1 MSSDFNRPAGAAP
14 IDLSGHHKCVAI
26 DPHSYANPLVTRVRH
41 LELDLS
47 VSFDERVL
55 RGAATLALE
64 PAGETL
70 VLDTRDLKIHRVN
83 GQTAGFSLGPRD
95 PILGSPLTITLP
107 PGARSVTIEY
117 ETSPSATGLQWLDAA
132 QTAGKKWPFLY
143 SQSQAIH
150 ARSWA
155 PVQDTPSVR
164 FTFSARIQAPA
175 PLTPLMAAARL
186 KDGHFHMPTPI
197 PSYLLALAVGEL
209 AFRPAGAR
217 CGVWAE
223 PGVVDKAAREFE
235 DVEKM
240 VQAAER
246 LYGPYLW
253 GRYDI
258 LVLPPSFPF
267 GGMENPRLT
276 FATPTVIA
284 GDKSLAAL
292 VSHELAHSWSGNLV
306 TNANW
311 NDLWLNEGFTTYFE
325 RRIQEEI
332 YGRARSEMEF
342 SLEAGE
348 LRDEMKTLKPEDTR
362 LVADF
367 TGRDPDDAMT
377 QVPYVKGALMLRML
391 EEKYGRTRFDAFLR
405 GYFQRYAFQSIGH
418 EQFLAELERAFPGED
433 VSDWLHAPGLPAG
446 APRISYDFES
456 TPKRTWTTQEWL
468 HYLRQLPADLPASTM
483 AELDRRWDFTSSG
496 NAEIA
501 AQWLRMAIRAGY
513 PPAWPRL
520 ESFLVEVGRRKFVK
534 PLFEELVKTPE
545 GKKRAEA
552 IYAKARPGYHP
563 ITQSTVDGILKK

>member
-1 MSSDFNRPAGAAP
+1 MVN
-14 IDLSGHHKCVAI
+14 
-26 DPHSYANPLVTRVRH
+26 DPHSYSNPAVSRLRH
-41 LELDLS
+41 LELDLA
-47 VSFDERVL
+47 VSFSERVL
-55 RGAATLALE
+55 RGTATLTLD
-64 PAGETL
+64 PAGTTL
-70 VLDTRDLKIHRVN
+70 VLDTRDLQILRVN
-83 GQTAGFSLGPRD
+83 GSDTGFTMGPRD
-95 PILGSPLTITLP
+95 PILGSALTITLP
-107 PGARSVTIEY
+107 PGTRSVTIEY
-117 ETSPSATGLQWLDAA
+117 QTSPAASGLQWLDAA
-132 QTAGKKWPFLY
+132 QTAGKKSPFLY

-150 ARSWA
+150 ARSWV
-155 PVQDTPSVR
+155 PLQDTPSVR

-186 KDGHFHMPTPI
+186 KAGHFHMPVPI

-209 AFRPAGAR
+209 DFRPIGAR

-223 PGVVDKAAREFE
+223 PPVLDKAVREFE

-284 GDKSLAAL
+284 GDKSLVAL

-311 NDLWLNEGFTTYFE
+311 NDMWLNEGFTTYFE

-342 SLEAGE
+342 SIEVGE
-348 LRDEMKTLKPEDTR
+348 LQEEMKTLKPEDTR
-362 LVADF
+362 LVTDF
-367 TGRDPDDAMT
+367 TGRDPDDAMS

-405 GYFQRYAFQSIGH
+405 GYFQRFAFQSITS
-418 EQFLAELERAFPGED
+418 EQFLAELGRAFPGED
-433 VSDWLHAPGLPAG
+433 VSDWLNSPGLPPRT
-446 APRISYDFES
+446 PRISYDFES
-456 TPKRTWTTQEWL
+456 TPKRSWSTQEWL
-468 HYLRQLPADLPASTM
+468 HYLRQFPAGLTSAKLADL
-483 AELDRRWDFTSSG
+483 DRQWDFTTSG

-501 AQWLRMAIRAGY
+501 AQWLRMAIQANY
-513 PPAWPRL
+513 SPAYARL
-520 ESFLVEVGRRKFVK
+520 EQFLIEVGRRKFVK
-534 PLFEELVKTPE
+534 PLYQELVKTPD
-545 GKKRAEA
+545 GKQRAQA
-552 IYAKARPGYHP
+552 IYKKARPGYHP
-563 ITQSTVDGILKK
+563 ITQSTVDDIIK

>member
-1 MSSDFNRPAGAAP
+1 MSR
-14 IDLSGHHKCVAI
+14 L
-26 DPHSYANPLVTRVRH
+26 RH
-41 LELDLS
+41 LELDLA
-47 VSFDERVL
+47 VSFSERVL
-55 RGAATLALE
+55 RGTATLTLE
-64 PAGETL
+64 PAGTTL
-70 VLDTRDLKIHRVN
+70 VLDTRDLQILKVN
-83 GQTAGFSLGPRD
+83 GAVTGFTLGPRD

-107 PGARSVTIEY
+107 PGTRSVTIEY
-117 ETSPSATGLQWLDAA
+117 QTSPAASGLQWLDAA
-132 QTAGKKWPFLY
+132 QTAGKKSPFLY

-150 ARSWA
+150 ARSWV
-155 PVQDTPSVR
+155 PLQDTPSVR

-175 PLTPLMAAARL
+175 PLMPLMAAARL
-186 KDGHFHMPTPI
+186 KAGHFHMPTPI

-209 AFRPAGAR
+209 DFRPIGAR
-217 CGVWAE
+217 CGIWAE
-223 PGVVDKAAREFE
+223 PPVLDKAAREFE

-284 GDKSLAAL
+284 GDKSLVAL

-311 NDLWLNEGFTTYFE
+311 NDMWLNEGFTTYFE

-342 SLEAGE
+342 SLEVGE
-348 LRDEMKTLKPEDTR
+348 LQEEMKTLKPEDTR
-362 LVADF
+362 LVTDF
-367 TGRDPDDAMT
+367 AGRDPDDAMT

-405 GYFQRYAFQSIGH
+405 GYFQRFAFQSITS
-418 EQFLAELERAFPGED
+418 EQFLAELGRAFPGED
-433 VSDWLHAPGLPAG
+433 VSDWLNAPGLPPRS
-446 APRISYDFES
+446 PRISYDFES
-456 TPKRTWTTQEWL
+456 TPKRSWTTQEWL
-468 HYLRQLPADLPASTM
+468 HYLRQIPASVPSANL
-483 AELDRRWDFTSSG
+483 AELDRQWDFTSSG

-501 AQWLRMAIRAGY
+501 AQWLRMAIQSNYA
-513 PPAWPRL
+513 PAYARL
-520 ESFLVEVGRRKFVK
+520 EQFLIDVGRRKFVK
-534 PLFEELVKTPE
+534 PLYQELVKTPE
-545 GKKRAEA
+545 GKRRALA
-552 IYAKARPGYHP
+552 IYKKARPGYHP
-563 ITQSTVDGILKK
+563 ITQSTVDDIIK

>member
-1 MSSDFNRPAGAAP
+1 MT
-14 IDLSGHHKCVAI
+14 
-26 DPHSYANPLVTRVRH
+26 DPHSYSNPAVSRLRH
-41 LELDLS
+41 LELDLA
-47 VSFDERVL
+47 VSFSERVL
-55 RGAATLALE
+55 RGTATLTLE
-64 PAGETL
+64 PAGTTL
-70 VLDTRDLKIHRVN
+70 ILDTRDLQILKVN
-83 GQTAGFSLGPRD
+83 GSETGFTLGPRD
-95 PILGSPLTITLP
+95 PILGSALTITLP
-107 PGARSVTIEY
+107 QGTRSVTIEY
-117 ETSPSATGLQWLDAA
+117 QTSPAASGLQWLDAA
-132 QTAGKKWPFLY
+132 QTAGKKSPFLY

-150 ARSWA
+150 ARSWV
-155 PVQDTPSVR
+155 PLQDTPSVR

-186 KDGHFHMPTPI
+186 KAGHFHMPTPV

-209 AFRPAGAR
+209 DFRPIGAR

-223 PGVVDKAAREFE
+223 PPVLDKAAREFE

-284 GDKSLAAL
+284 GDKSLVAL

-311 NDLWLNEGFTTYFE
+311 NDMWLNEGFTTYFE

-332 YGRARSEMEF
+332 YGRDRSEMEF
-342 SLEAGE
+342 SLEVGE
-348 LRDEMKTLKPEDTR
+348 LQEEMKTLKPEDTR
-362 LVADF
+362 LVTDF

-391 EEKYGRTRFDAFLR
+391 EEKYGRTKFDAFLR
-405 GYFQRYAFQSIGH
+405 GYFQRFAFQSITS
-418 EQFLAELERAFPGED
+418 EQFLAELGRAFPGED
-433 VSDWLHAPGLPAG
+433 VSDWLNAPGLPPRS
-446 APRISYDFES
+446 PRISYDFES
-456 TPKRTWTTQEWL
+456 TPKRSWTTQEWL
-468 HYLRQLPADLPASTM
+468 HYLRQFPTAVPSAKL
-483 AELDRRWDFTSSG
+483 AELDRQWDFTSSG

-501 AQWLRMAIRAGY
+501 AQWLRMAIQANY
-513 PPAWPRL
+513 SPAYARL
-520 ESFLVEVGRRKFVK
+520 EQFLIEVGRRKFVK
-534 PLFEELVKTPE
+534 PLYQELVKTPE
-545 GKKRAEA
+545 GRQRAQA
-552 IYAKARPGYHP
+552 IYKKARPGYHP
-563 ITQSTVDGILKK
+563 ITQATIDDIIK

>member
-1 MSSDFNRPAGAAP
+1 M
-14 IDLSGHHKCVAI
+14 
-26 DPHSYANPLVTRVRH
+26 RH

-47 VSFDERVL
+47 VSFGERVL
-55 RGAATLALE
+55 RGTATLSLE
-64 PAGETL
+64 PAGATL
-70 VLDTRDLKIHRVN
+70 VLDTRDLKIFKVN
-83 GQTAGFSLGPRD
+83 GSETGFTLGPRD
-95 PILGSPLTITLP
+95 PILGAPLTITLP

-117 ETSPSATGLQWLDAA
+117 ETSPSASGLQWLDAA
-132 QTAGKKWPFLY
+132 QTAGKRSPFLY

-155 PVQDTPSVR
+155 PLQDTPSVR
-164 FTFSARIQAPA
+164 FTFSARISAPA
-175 PLTPLMAAARL
+175 PLTSLMAAARL

-209 AFRPAGAR
+209 EFRPVGAR
-217 CGVWAE
+217 CGIWAE
-223 PGVVDKAAREFE
+223 PPVVEKAAREFE

-284 GDKSLAAL
+284 GDKSLVAL

-311 NDLWLNEGFTTYFE
+311 SDLWLNEGFTTYFE

-342 SLEAGE
+342 SLEVGE
-348 LRDEMKTLKPEDTR
+348 LQDEMKTLKPDDTR
-362 LVADF
+362 LVTDF
-367 TGRDPDDAMT
+367 TGRDPDDALS

-405 GYFQRYAFQSIGH
+405 GYFQRYAFQSITH
-418 EQFLAELERAFPGED
+418 DQFLAELERAFPGED
-433 VSDWLHAPGLPAG
+433 VSDWLNSPGLPSR
-446 APRISYDFES
+446 APRVSYDFES
-456 TPKRTWTTQEWL
+456 TPKRSWSTQEWL
-468 HYLRQLPADLPASTM
+468 HYLRQFPPDLPAAKL
-483 AELDRRWDFTSSG
+483 AELDRQWDLTSTG

-501 AQWLRMAIRAGY
+501 AQWLRMAIRARY
-513 PPAWPRL
+513 EIAYSRL
-520 ESFLVEVGRRKFVK
+520 ERFLIEVGRRKFAK
-534 PLFEELVKTPE
+534 PLYEELAKTPE
-545 GKKRAEA
+545 GRQRARA
-552 IYAKARPGYHP
+552 IYGKARPGYHP
-563 ITQSTVDGILKK
+563 ITQSTVDAILK

>member
-1 MSSDFNRPAGAAP
+1 MSR
-14 IDLSGHHKCVAI
+14 L
-26 DPHSYANPLVTRVRH
+26 RH
-41 LELDLS
+41 LELDLA
-47 VSFDERVL
+47 VSFSERVL
-55 RGAATLALE
+55 RGTATLTLE
-64 PAGETL
+64 PAGTTL
-70 VLDTRDLKIHRVN
+70 VLDTRDLQILKVN
-83 GQTAGFSLGPRD
+83 GAVTGFTLGPRD

-107 PGARSVTIEY
+107 PGTRSVTIEY
-117 ETSPSATGLQWLDAA
+117 QTSPAASGLQWLDAA
-132 QTAGKKWPFLY
+132 PTAGKKSPFLY

-150 ARSWA
+150 ARSWV
-155 PVQDTPSVR
+155 PLQDTPSVR

-175 PLTPLMAAARL
+175 PLMPLMAAARL
-186 KDGHFHMPTPI
+186 KAGHFHMPTPI

-209 AFRPAGAR
+209 DFRPIGAR
-217 CGVWAE
+217 CGIWAE
-223 PGVVDKAAREFE
+223 PPVLDKAAREFE

-284 GDKSLAAL
+284 GDKSLVAL

-311 NDLWLNEGFTTYFE
+311 NDMWVNEGFTTYFE

-342 SLEAGE
+342 SLEVGE
-348 LRDEMKTLKPEDTR
+348 LQEEMKTLKSEDTR
-362 LVADF
+362 LVTDF
-367 TGRDPDDAMT
+367 AGRDPDDAMT

-405 GYFQRYAFQSIGH
+405 GYFQRFAFQSITS
-418 EQFLAELERAFPGED
+418 EQFLAELGRAFPGED
-433 VSDWLHAPGLPAG
+433 VSDWLNAPGLPPRS
-446 APRISYDFES
+446 PRISYDFES
-456 TPKRTWTTQEWL
+456 TPKRSWTTQEWL
-468 HYLRQLPADLPASTM
+468 HYLRQIPASVPFAKL
-483 AELDRRWDFTSSG
+483 AELDRQWDFTSSG

-501 AQWLRMAIRAGY
+501 AQWLRMAIQANY
-513 PPAWPRL
+513 APAYARL
-520 ESFLVEVGRRKFVK
+520 EQFLIDVGRRKFVK
-534 PLFEELVKTPE
+534 PLYQELVKTPE
-545 GKKRAEA
+545 GKRRALA
-552 IYAKARPGYHP
+552 IYRKARPGYHP
-563 ITQSTVDGILKK
+563 ITQSTVDDIIK

>member
-1 MSSDFNRPAGAAP
+1 MATDR
-14 IDLSGHHKCVAI
+14 
-26 DPHSYANPLVTRVRH
+26 HSYSNPSISRVRH

-47 VSFDERVL
+47 VSFGERVL
-55 RGAATLALE
+55 RGTATLSLE
-64 PAGETL
+64 PAGATL
-70 VLDTRDLKIHRVN
+70 VLDTRDLKIFKVN
-83 GQTAGFSLGPRD
+83 GSETGFTLGPRD
-95 PILGSPLTITLP
+95 PILGAPLTITLP

-117 ETSPSATGLQWLDAA
+117 ETSPSASGLQWLDAA
-132 QTAGKKWPFLY
+132 QTAGKRSPFLY

-155 PVQDTPSVR
+155 PLQDTPSVR
-164 FTFSARIQAPA
+164 FTFSARISAPA
-175 PLTPLMAAARL
+175 PLTSLMAAARL

-209 AFRPAGAR
+209 EFRPVGAR
-217 CGVWAE
+217 CGIWAE
-223 PGVVDKAAREFE
+223 PPVVEKAAREFE

-284 GDKSLAAL
+284 GDKSLVAL

-311 NDLWLNEGFTTYFE
+311 SDLWLNEGFTTYFE

-342 SLEAGE
+342 SLEVGE
-348 LRDEMKTLKPEDTR
+348 LQDEMKTLKPDDTR
-362 LVADF
+362 LVTDF
-367 TGRDPDDAMT
+367 TGRDPDDALS

-405 GYFQRYAFQSIGH
+405 GYFQRYAFQSITH
-418 EQFLAELERAFPGED
+418 DQFLAELERAFPGED
-433 VSDWLHAPGLPAG
+433 VSDWLNSPGLPSR
-446 APRISYDFES
+446 APRVSYDFES
-456 TPKRTWTTQEWL
+456 TPKRSWSTQEWL
-468 HYLRQLPADLPASTM
+468 HYLRQFPPDLPAAKL
-483 AELDRRWDFTSSG
+483 AELDRQWDLTSTG

-501 AQWLRMAIRAGY
+501 AQWLRMAIRARY
-513 PPAWPRL
+513 EIAYSRL
-520 ESFLVEVGRRKFVK
+520 ERFLIEVGRRKFAK
-534 PLFEELVKTPE
+534 PLYEELAKTPE
-545 GKKRAEA
+545 GRQRARA
-552 IYAKARPGYHP
+552 IYGKARPGYHP
-563 ITQSTVDGILKK
+563 ITQSTVDAILK